1 MQRTILSSR
10 PSAPRIL
17 RALLAAGAFVLASV
31 AVLPGGASTD
41 AFATERRIDGEAPK
55 DPEPKKSVD
64 PEAVFYGDAR
74 DWKKPAEVDASLVYA
89 EIAEY
94 KQIREEKLQAS
105 DARYG
110 VLLSKANKRF
120 KCAVRKAAKDGEY
133 DLVAK
138 IGSVKGVDS
147 VPAITSAVIGKL

>member
-1 MQRTILSSR
+1 MRHANSNSR
-10 PSAPRIL
+10 PSSRRAL
-17 RALLAAGAFVLASV
+17 RALLAAVVFAFATGAS
-31 AVLPGGASTD
+31 LPGASTSD
-41 AFATERRIDGEAPK
+41 AFATERGSGESPK
-55 DPEPKKSVD
+55 SPEPAKSVD

-74 DWKKPAEVDASLVYA
+74 DWKKAAEVDASLVYA
-89 EIAEY
+89 EIDEY
-94 KQIREEKLQAS
+94 KQIRDEKLQAS

-147 VPAITSAVIGKL
+147 VPSITSAVIGKL

>member
-1 MQRTILSSR
+1 MTRAILDFR
-10 PSAPRIL
+10 PSAPRTL
-17 RALLAAGAFVLASV
+17 RALFAAGLLALASGGL
-31 AVLPGGASTD
+31 LPGGATSD
-41 AFATERRIDGEAPK
+41 AFATERAGGESPK
-55 DPEPKKSVD
+55 DPEPKKTVD

-89 EIAEY
+89 EIEEY

-147 VPAITSAVIGKL
+147 VPSITSAVIGKL